1 MKIASDEKL
10 AHTIGVRLV
19 CMEMCEW
26 MGGGGVDEIRSAVSC
41 MGMEW
46 GGHARRHDSLGTN
59 NSEAKIIGP
68 LPGISSETRLNFVT
82 FYRLKIYQEIC

>member
-26 MGGGGVDEIRSAVSC
+26 MGREGGFDEIRSAVSC

-46 GGHARRHDSLGTN
+46 GGHARRHDSHGIN
-59 NSEAKIIGP
+59 NSE
-68 LPGISSETRLNFVT
+68 
-82 FYRLKIYQEIC
+82 LKLLDLFL